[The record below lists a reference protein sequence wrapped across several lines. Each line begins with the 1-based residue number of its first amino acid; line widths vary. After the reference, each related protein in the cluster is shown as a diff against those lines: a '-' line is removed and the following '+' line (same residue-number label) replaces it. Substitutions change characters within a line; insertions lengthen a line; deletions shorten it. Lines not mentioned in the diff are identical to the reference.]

1 MFVELHMI
9 QNFAPSCLNRD
20 DTNAPKDCEFGG
32 YRRARISSQCLKRA
46 IRMNPEF
53 SEVIGQECSNRT
65 KLVLGDLARMVEGE
79 GKDSEEAR
87 ETAKVV
93 LESLFGKMKDD
104 SRTKVLLFL
113 GKNELNTIKE
123 VLMEYWDDLASGA
136 KGKIEKAAKEASK
149 KIENALKQGPLSP
162 DIALFGRM
170 MAEKPELNKDA
181 ASQVAHAISTHAT
194 NMEMDFYTAVDD
206 LQTGEETGAGM
217 MGTVEF
223 NSSCFYRYA
232 NVDVGQLLTHFNG
245 DKDLV
250 VKTVEG
256 FIRASVAAI
265 PTGKQNSMAAHNLP
279 YMVLV
284 TFRKKSQPW
293 SLANAFVTP
302 VKPTLKQN
310 LVESSIL
317 ALDRHLGDMLKMYA
331 TQKPDYMG
339 YAKLG
344 DTKLLVL
351 DEKGSPQGSFE
362 ELIDN
367 VRGLLNDSVA
377 SQN

>member
-32 YRRARISSQCLKRA
+32 YRRARISSQCQKRA

-53 SEVIGQECSNRT
+53 SKVIGQECSNRT
-65 KLVLGDLARMVEGE
+65 KLVLGELVRMVEGE
-79 GKDSEEAR
+79 GKDSDEAR
-87 ETAKVV
+87 ETAKLV
-93 LESLFGKMKDD
+93 LESVFGTMKDE

-123 VLMEYWDDLASGA
+123 VLMEHWDDLASGV
-136 KGKIEKAAKEASK
+136 KSRTEKAAKDAGK
-149 KIENALKQGPLSP
+149 KIEVALKKGPLSP

-170 MAEKPELNKDA
+170 VAEKPELNKDA

-206 LQTGEETGAGM
+206 LLPGEETGAGM
-217 MGTVEF
+217 MGTVEY
-223 NSSCFYRYA
+223 NSSCFYRYS

-245 DKDLV
+245 DKELT

-265 PTGKQNSMAAHNLP
+265 PTGKQTSMAAHNP
-279 YMVLV
+279 PSMVLV
-284 TFRKKSQPW
+284 TIRKNSQPW

-302 VKPTLKQN
+302 VKPSSKHN
-310 LVESSIL
+310 LVESSML
-317 ALDRHLGDMLKMYA
+317 ALDGYLGDMLKMY
-331 TQKPDYMG
+331 KPQAPEYMG
-339 YAKLG
+339 FAKLG
-344 DTKLLVL
+344 ETSLQVL
-351 DEKGSPQGSFE
+351 EEKGSAMDSFE
-362 ELIDN
+362 ELIDK
-367 VRGLLNDSVA
+367 VRGLLNDSIGYED
-377 SQN
+377 